1 MPRQQPV
8 APPRPGDVGVTAYP
22 TAVRPMSAVAFATA
36 PVAGS
41 VTGGVSMSVRRP
53 TLDQMRDIVAGLH
66 MHMSDEEL
74 LAYMRVIE
82 GTFLHYDRINAL
94 PDELPEVK

>member
-1 MPRQQPV
+1 MPRQQTV

-22 TAVRPMSAVAFATA
+22 TAVRPMSAGAFATA

-53 TLDQMRDIVAGLH
+53 TLDQMRDIVAGRH
-66 MHMSDEEL
+66 MHLSGEEL
-74 LAYMRVIE
+74 PAYMRGRE
-82 GTFLHYDRINAL
+82 GNFLHYDRIKAQ
-94 PDELPEVK
+94 PDQHPAV